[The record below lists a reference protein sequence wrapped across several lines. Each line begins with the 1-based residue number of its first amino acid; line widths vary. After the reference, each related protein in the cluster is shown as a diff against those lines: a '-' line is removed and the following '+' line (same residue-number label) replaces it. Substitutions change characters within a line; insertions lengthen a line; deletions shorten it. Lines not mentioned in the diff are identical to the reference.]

1 MNRWLAGPVVMAAA
15 ATLAACSFSASVGDT
30 TVRKEQIQDQISK
43 KVTEQGGTKPDSV
56 TCPSDLK
63 AEVGA
68 TLDCKMSDG
77 AKSYGVNVTVT
88 SVDGK
93 TVNFD
98 IVQTVDKDAVAQQIS
113 QQLRQQVGRAPES
126 VTCPS
131 DLKGDKGETLRCELT
146 DSGET
151 YGVTVRV
158 TSVKGGDVKF
168 DFKVDDQ
175 PQ

>member
-1 MNRWLAGPVVMAAA
+1 MNRWLAAPLVMAAA
-15 ATLAACSFSASVGDT
+15 ATLAACSFSTSVGNTSVSKDD
-30 TVRKEQIQDQISK
+30 VQKQISE

-77 AKSYGVNVTVT
+77 KKNYGVNVTVT

-98 IVQTVDKDAVAQQIS
+98 IVQTVDKDAVAEQIS
-113 QQLRQQVGRAPES
+113 EQLTQQVGRAPES

-131 DLKGDKGETLRCELT
+131 DLKGEVGATLRCELT
-146 DSGET
+146 DSGDT
-151 YGVTVRV
+151 YGVTATV
-158 TSVKGGDVKF
+158 TKVDGTNVKF
-168 DFKVDDQ
+168 DIKVDDE
-175 PQ
+175 PS

>member
-1 MNRWLAGPVVMAAA
+1 MNRWLAAPLVMAAA
-15 ATLAACSFSASVGDT
+15 ATLAACSFSTSVGNTSVSKDD
-30 TVRKEQIQDQISK
+30 VQKQISE

-77 AKSYGVNVTVT
+77 KKNYGVNVTVT

-98 IVQTVDKDAVAQQIS
+98 IVQTVDKDAVAEQIS
-113 QQLRQQVGRAPES
+113 EQLTQQVGRAPES

-131 DLKGDKGETLRCELT
+131 DLKGDKGATLQCELT

-151 YGVTVRV
+151 YGVTVTV

-175 PQ
+175 PK